1 MASSKRS
8 RHQVGK
14 MWRFKDNKSE
24 QSAPRTILGL
34 FTTTNN
40 GEDKKCQEES
50 KQKT

>member
-24 QSAPRTILGL
+24 RNAPRTILGL
-34 FTTTNN
+34 FPATTKHK
-40 GEDKKCQEES
+40 GEVKCQKES
-50 KQKT
+50 KT